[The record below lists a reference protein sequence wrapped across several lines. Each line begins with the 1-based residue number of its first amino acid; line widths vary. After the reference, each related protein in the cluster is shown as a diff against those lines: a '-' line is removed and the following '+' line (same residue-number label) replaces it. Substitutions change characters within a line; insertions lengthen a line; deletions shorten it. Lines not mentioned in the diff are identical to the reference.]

1 VTGERCLGQPSHS
14 PCALRRFCLTTGGG
28 APRFRDFAGAEE
40 AKPFRA
46 WAGFDALS
54 LDRPGRAGFLEG
66 LTLATAFPAR
76 AGFASARRFAGA
88 PDLAA
93 AADFAVRAGL
103 LAEPVDLVAERFD
116 LVAER
121 FDWVAGRFACAGDAA
136 SLADFFG
143 SDFFAAGRGAA
154 RVGPGRTCP
163 GRGVAARGASR
174 GDTRSASAARETAT
188 DRAGVLPVLHQLANP
203 SESRN
208 MAEYAEL
215 EMRLKA
221 RATTCFGE

>member
-1 VTGERCLGQPSHS
+1 
-14 PCALRRFCLTTGGG
+14 LTTGGG

-88 PDLAA
+88 LDL
-93 AADFAVRAGL
+93 AVRAGL
-103 LAEPVDLVAERFD
+103 LAGRLDLVAER
-116 LVAER
+116 V
-121 FDWVAGRFACAGDAA
+121 DWVAGRFARAGDAP

>member
-1 VTGERCLGQPSHS
+1 M
-14 PCALRRFCLTTGGG
+14 RRFCLTTGGG

-54 LDRPGRAGFLEG
+54 FDRPGRAGFLEG

-88 PDLAA
+88 LDLAA
-93 AADFAVRAGL
+93 APDFAVRAGL
-103 LAEPVDLVAERFD
+103 LAGRFD
-116 LVAER
+116 WVAER
-121 FDWVAGRFACAGDAA
+121 FDWVAGRFALAGDAA

-143 SDFFAAGRGAA
+143 SGFFAAGRGAA

-163 GRGVAARGASR
+163 GRGVAARGDSL

-188 DRAGVLPVLHQLANP
+188 DRTGVLPVLHQLANP

>member
-1 VTGERCLGQPSHS
+1 MTR
-14 PCALRRFCLTTGGG
+14 G
-28 APRFRDFAGAEE
+28 APRFCDFAGAEE
-40 AKPFRA
+40 KPFRA
-46 WAGFDALS
+46 LAGFDALS
-54 LDRPGRAGFLEG
+54 LARPGRAGFLEG
-66 LTLATAFPAR
+66 LTLATAFPGR
-76 AGFASARRFAGA
+76 AGFTSARRFAGA
-88 PDLAA
+88 LDLAG
-93 AADFAVRAGL
+93 AADFAERAGL
-103 LAEPVDLVAERFD
+103 LAGRFD
-116 LVAER
+116 LVAGR
-121 FDWVAGRFACAGDAA
+121 FDWVAGRFAVAGDAA

-188 DRAGVLPVLHQLANP
+188 DHAGVLPVLHQLANP

-208 MAEYAEL
+208 MPEYAEL
-215 EMRLKA
+215 KMRLKA